1 MSRQIEPQTANRE
14 PRTAIQ
20 AIVFDF
26 DGVLADSEPLH
37 LRSYQEVL
45 APTGVTLT
53 REEYYANYLGYDD
66 EGVFTKI
73 AQAHG
78 LGMDERRLGALV
90 EEKTRVFDEMIA
102 AGEMLYPAARACVE
116 RMAAEFPLG
125 IASGA
130 LRHEIERILRTASL
144 DRHFRFIVAS
154 GETPEGKPAPD
165 PYRRA
170 AELHGVPAVNCLAVE
185 DSRWGIESAKSAGL
199 WCIGITN
206 TYPREELAMA
216 DCLIDSLDE
225 LTPHLIRRFGR

>member
-1 MSRQIEPQTANRE
+1 MRTPNRG

-20 AIVFDF
+20 ALVFDF

-45 APTGVTLT
+45 TPMGITLT
-53 REEYYANYLGYDD
+53 RDEYYSDYLGYDD

-73 AQAHG
+73 AEARG
-78 LGMDERRLGALV
+78 LRMDERRVYALI
-90 EEKTRVFDEMIA
+90 EEKTRVFDDMIA

-116 RMAAEFPLG
+116 RMAARFPLG

-130 LRHEIERILRTASL
+130 LRHEIEAILRAGRL
-144 DRHFRFIVAS
+144 HDHFRFIVAS

-170 AELHGVPAVNCLAVE
+170 AELHGIAPVSCLAIE

-206 TYPREELAMA
+206 TYPREELTMA
-216 DCLIDSLDE
+216 DRVIDSLDE
-225 LTPHLIRRFGR
+225 LTPALIRGFATAD